1 MGALENSICSSD
13 RQMLYVL
20 TRPHLET
27 WYVGE
32 FRCNV
37 LTGEKEDDSTRQN
50 TYQFHKVYSFSE
62 KNVSGYQYHKMTNRY
77 ILVNLWLNP
86 EICSVVSWTVS
97 WIKGVNLSFGE
108 KGDLNLESANP
119 VICRTL
125 AHTVKWVHCP
135 CSYTVLF
142 LPLNGDWETSEVV
155 GSGSRKWQPKMARKD
170 FHWESM

>member
-1 MGALENSICSSD
+1 MKMIQLD
-13 RQMLYVL
+13 RIH
-20 TRPHLET
+20 TS
-27 WYVGE
+27 
-32 FRCNV
+32 
-37 LTGEKEDDSTRQN
+37 STRLIPFLKKQ
-50 TYQFHKVYSFSE
+50 
-62 KNVSGYQYHKMTNRY
+62 VSGYQYHKMTNLY

-155 GSGSRKWQPKMARKD
+155 GSRSRKWQPKTARNIFSLGKYVKRFTVTVHFKLTIHLNISHD
-170 FHWESM
+170 DYCIVDGTSYV